1 MIFNE
6 FLKYNADWAEKKLS
20 EDREYFKR
28 LSAGQNPEIL
38 MIGCSDSR
46 VSLEK
51 ILGVELGE
59 LFIHRNIA
67 NQVNIIDINF
77 LSVLEYAINHLK
89 IKHIV
94 IMGHYDCGGVKAAVN
109 GDNHSLTENWVMP
122 VRELYLQHSQELK
135 AIADKS
141 RCLDRLAE
149 INAIKQAE
157 NIFKTSVM
165 QRAVEEKRAPQV
177 HAWIF
182 DIYTGKIKELEL
194 EHLQ

>member
-1 MIFNE
+1 MLFDE
-6 FLKYNADWAEKKLS
+6 FLKYNAEWADKKLS
-20 EDREYFKR
+20 EDKEFFLQ
-28 LSAGQNPEIL
+28 LSKGQNPEIL

-67 NQVNIIDINF
+67 NQVNLIDINF

-89 IKHIV
+89 VKHIV
-94 IMGHYDCGGVKAAVN
+94 VMGHYDCGGVKAAVN

-122 VRELYLQHSQELK
+122 VRDLYFQHLDELK
-135 AIADKS
+135 LITDKS
-141 RCLDRLAE
+141 KCLDRLAE
-149 INAIKQAE
+149 INVVKQAE
-157 NIFKTSVM
+157 NIYKTSVM
-165 QRAVEEKRAPQV
+165 QRAIEEERAPEV

-182 DIYTGKIKELEL
+182 DIYTGRIKEMKRI
-194 EHLQ
+194 